1 MYKLLIVDDEPL
13 ERQALRFFVEHSKLE
28 IDTILEAG
36 NGIDAVQLALT
47 EQPDL
52 CVLDIKM
59 PGLSGLEV
67 MEQIKSV
74 NKHCRVVFSTAYSYF
89 DYAVRALQLGALDFL
104 VKPVKKETLIRV
116 LNKGIDELD
125 AEQSEAEYK
134 VRIKDMTYIL
144 EKRILRELI
153 TGIVDEETFW
163 FLEQHGIGS
172 DARCVSFYFKLG
184 RTISEEEKESISRHL
199 RRELTH
205 TGYKYQLYAHKLSID
220 FLLYGRETMQ
230 TEKMERVVKDIFAR
244 TLREY
249 GVPYAVGTGSWMED
263 VTQLEQSYIEAK
275 AAAEGVPA
283 EKAAQS
289 VSEQKTAPDLHPVSG
304 PQLVPAAQTAPDQQA
319 APDQQVTP
327 DPQSAPDQQVTPD
340 PQSAPAEIR
349 KMCAYMQENYAEK
362 ISLEDVT
369 QYVGFSKFYGGRL
382 FKQYMGMTIIEYL
395 IDIRL
400 SHAKE
405 LLAQGEF
412 SIKQIS
418 FMVGYQDPNYFT
430 WSFKKATGISPVKY
444 RYFQNLT

>member
-52 CVLDIKM
+52 CILDIKM

-67 MEQIKSV
+67 MEQMKSV
-74 NKHCRVVFSTAYSYF
+74 NRHCRVVFSTAYSYF

-125 AEQSEAEYK
+125 AEQNEAENK
-134 VRIKDMTYIL
+134 IRIKDMTYIL
-144 EKRILRELI
+144 EKRILRELV
-153 TGIVDEETFW
+153 TGIVDEETLW
-163 FLEQHGIGS
+163 FLEQRGVAS
-172 DARCVSFYFKLG
+172 DARCVSFYWRLH
-184 RTISEEEKESISRHL
+184 RQISEEEKETISRQL

-205 TGYKYQLYAHKLSID
+205 TGYKYQLYAHKRSID

-230 TEKMERVVKDIFAR
+230 TGKMESVVLDIFAR
-244 TLREY
+244 MLAEY
-249 GVPYAVGTGSWMED
+249 GVPYAVGVGSWVDD

-275 AAAEGVPA
+275 TAADGTGEG
-283 EKAAQS
+283 
-289 VSEQKTAPDLHPVSG
+289 SG
-304 PQLVPAAQTAPDQQA
+304 AQTAVHIMQEAPAQQKQPSPEA
-319 APDQQVTP
+319 QTMP
-327 DPQSAPDQQVTPD
+327 DPQA
-340 PQSAPAEIR
+340 APAEIK

-369 QYVGFSKFYGGRL
+369 QHVGFSKFYGGRL
-382 FKQYMGMTIIEYL
+382 FKQHMGMTIIEYL
-395 IDIRL
+395 IDVRL
-400 SHAKE
+400 THAKE

>member
-144 EKRILRELI
+144 EKRILRELV
-153 TGIVDEETFW
+153 TGLVDEETLW
-163 FLEQHGIGS
+163 FLEQHGIAS
-172 DARCVSFYFKLG
+172 DARCVSFFFKLG
-184 RTISEEEKESISRHL
+184 RDLNEEEKESISRHL

-205 TGYKYQLYAHKLSID
+205 TGYKYQLYAHRRSID

-230 TEKMERVVKDIFAR
+230 TERMEQAVKDIFAR
-244 TLREY
+244 TLDEY
-249 GVPYAVGTGSWMED
+249 GVPNRCGVGTWVDD
-263 VTQLEQSYIEAK
+263 VTQLEQSYIDAQS
-275 AAAEGVPA
+275 AADGVPA
-283 EKAAQS
+283 EPAREPLRDMQSAA
-289 VSEQKTAPDLHPVSG
+289 A
-304 PQLVPAAQTAPDQQA
+304 A
-319 APDQQVTP
+319 AP
-327 DPQSAPDQQVTPD
+327 A
-340 PQSAPAEIR
+340 QSAPAPQAPAGQGAMPAEIQ

-369 QYVGFSKFYGGRL
+369 QNVGFSKFYGGRL

-395 IDIRL
+395 IDVRL

-444 RYFQNLT
+444 RYFQNLG

>member
-144 EKRILRELI
+144 EKRILRELV
-153 TGIVDEETFW
+153 TGIVDEETLW
-163 FLEQHGIGS
+163 FLEQHGIAS
-172 DARCVSFYFKLG
+172 DARCVSFFFKLG
-184 RTISEEEKESISRHL
+184 RDLNEEEKENISRHL

-205 TGYKYQLYAHKLSID
+205 TGYKYQLYAHKRSID

-230 TEKMERVVKDIFAR
+230 TERMEQAVKDIFAR
-244 TLREY
+244 TLDEY
-249 GVPYAVGTGSWMED
+249 GVPNRCGVGTWVDD
-263 VTQLEQSYIEAK
+263 VSQLEQSYADAQSAADGMPAEPARESFAERQS
-275 AAAEGVPA
+275 AAADA
-283 EKAAQS
+283 
-289 VSEQKTAPDLHPVSG
+289 SE
-304 PQLVPAAQTAPDQQA
+304 
-319 APDQQVTP
+319 
-327 DPQSAPDQQVTPD
+327 
-340 PQSAPAEIR
+340 QSAPAAQAPAGQGAMPPEIK

-369 QYVGFSKFYGGRL
+369 QNVGFSKFYGGRL

-395 IDIRL
+395 IDVRL

-444 RYFQNLT
+444 RYFQNLG

>member
-52 CVLDIKM
+52 CILDIKM

-67 MEQIKSV
+67 MEQMKSV

-134 VRIKDMTYIL
+134 VRIKDMTYVL
-144 EKRILRELI
+144 EKRILKELI
-153 TGIVDEETFW
+153 TGQVDEETLW
-163 FLEQHGIGS
+163 FLEQHDIAGGV
-172 DARCVSFYFKLG
+172 RCAAFFWRLG
-184 RTISEEEKESISRHL
+184 REIGEEEKETISRHI
-199 RRELTH
+199 RRELTN
-205 TGYKYQLYAHKLSID
+205 TGYKYQLHVHKRSID

-230 TEKMERVVKDIFAR
+230 TEKMGRVVHDIISR
-244 TLREY
+244 TLQEHD
-249 GVPYAVGTGSWMED
+249 VPAAQYGTGSWVDD
-263 VTQLEQSYIEAK
+263 VFQLEQSYMEARN
-275 AAAEGVPA
+275 AAEGEERTFA
-283 EKAAQS
+283 EADEEKPLSAAAAKQTAAQS
-289 VSEQKTAPDLHPVSG
+289 
-304 PQLVPAAQTAPDQQA
+304 AAVQTAPNTQA
-319 APDQQVTP
+319 
-327 DPQSAPDQQVTPD
+327 
-340 PQSAPAEIR
+340 APAEIK
-349 KMCAYMQENYAEK
+349 KMCTYMQENYAEK

-369 QYVGFSKFYGGRL
+369 QHVGFSKFYGGRL
-382 FKQYMGMTIIEYL
+382 FKQHMGMTIIEYL

-400 SHAKE
+400 THAKE

-444 RYFQNLT
+444 RYFQNLG

>member
-144 EKRILRELI
+144 EKRILKELV
-153 TGIVDEETFW
+153 TGQVDEETLW
-163 FLEQHGIGS
+163 FLEQHGISS
-172 DARCVSFYFKLG
+172 DARCAGFFWRLKREIG
-184 RTISEEEKESISRHL
+184 EEEKENISRHL
-199 RRELTH
+199 RRELAH
-205 TGYKYQLYAHKLSID
+205 TGYKYQLYPHKRSID

-230 TEKMERVVKDIFAR
+230 TGKMERVVIDIFAR
-244 TLREY
+244 TLSEY
-249 GVPYAVGTGSWMED
+249 GVQSSCGVGSWVD
-263 VTQLEQSYIEAK
+263 DITQLEQSYIEAK
-275 AAAEGVPA
+275 SAADGMTAAPEAENRA
-283 EKAAQS
+283 ELSAAPVRQS
-289 VSEQKTAPDLHPVSG
+289 APVSRM
-304 PQLVPAAQTAPDQQA
+304 PEAPQA
-319 APDQQVTP
+319 APD
-327 DPQSAPDQQVTPD
+327 PQA
-340 PQSAPAEIR
+340 APAEIK
-349 KMCAYMQENYAEK
+349 KMCVYMKENYAEK

-369 QYVGFSKFYGGRL
+369 QHVGFSKFYGGRL
-382 FKQYMGMTIIEYL
+382 FKQHMGMTIIEYL

-400 SHAKE
+400 THAKE

>member
-52 CVLDIKM
+52 CILDIKM

-67 MEQIKSV
+67 MEQMKSV
-74 NKHCRVVFSTAYSYF
+74 NRHCRVVFSTAYSYF

-125 AEQSEAEYK
+125 AEQNEAENK
-134 VRIKDMTYIL
+134 IRIKDMTYIL
-144 EKRILRELI
+144 EKRILRELV
-153 TGIVDEETFW
+153 TGIVDEETLW
-163 FLEQHGIGS
+163 FLEQRGVAS
-172 DARCVSFYFKLG
+172 DARCVSFYWRLH
-184 RTISEEEKESISRHL
+184 RQISEEEKETISRQL

-205 TGYKYQLYAHKLSID
+205 TGYKYQLYAHKRSID

-230 TEKMERVVKDIFAR
+230 TGKMESVVLDIFAR
-244 TLREY
+244 TLAEY
-249 GVPYAVGTGSWMED
+249 GVPYAVGVGSWVDD

-275 AAAEGVPA
+275 TAADGTGEG
-283 EKAAQS
+283 
-289 VSEQKTAPDLHPVSG
+289 SG
-304 PQLVPAAQTAPDQQA
+304 AQTAVHIMQEAPAQQKQPSPEA
-319 APDQQVTP
+319 QTMP
-327 DPQSAPDQQVTPD
+327 DPQA
-340 PQSAPAEIR
+340 APAEIK

-369 QYVGFSKFYGGRL
+369 QHVGFSKFYGGRL
-382 FKQYMGMTIIEYL
+382 FKQHMGMTIIEYL
-395 IDIRL
+395 IDVRL
-400 SHAKE
+400 THAKE

>member
-144 EKRILRELI
+144 EKRILRELV
-153 TGIVDEETFW
+153 TGIVDEETLW
-163 FLEQHGIGS
+163 FLEQHGIAS
-172 DARCVSFYFKLG
+172 DARCVSFFFKLG
-184 RTISEEEKESISRHL
+184 RDLNEEEKENISRHL

-205 TGYKYQLYAHKLSID
+205 TGYKYQLYAHKRSID

-230 TEKMERVVKDIFAR
+230 TERMEQAVKDIFAR
-244 TLREY
+244 TLDEY
-249 GVPYAVGTGSWMED
+249 GVPNRCGVGTWVDD
-263 VTQLEQSYIEAK
+263 VSQLEQSYAD
-275 AAAEGVPA
+275 
-283 EKAAQS
+283 AQS
-289 VSEQKTAPDLHPVSG
+289 AADG
-304 PQLVPAAQTAPDQQA
+304 MPAAPAREPLPEVQSTAA
-319 APDQQVTP
+319 NAFE
-327 DPQSAPDQQVTPD
+327 
-340 PQSAPAEIR
+340 QSAPAAQAPAGQGAMPAEIK

-369 QYVGFSKFYGGRL
+369 QNVGFSKFYGGRL

-395 IDIRL
+395 IDVRL
-400 SHAKE
+400 SRAKE

-444 RYFQNLT
+444 RYFQNLG

>member
-144 EKRILRELI
+144 EKRILKELV
-153 TGIVDEETFW
+153 TGQVDEETLW

-172 DARCVSFYFKLG
+172 DARCAGFFWRLK
-184 RTISEEEKESISRHL
+184 RDISEEEKESISRHL
-199 RRELTH
+199 RRELAH
-205 TGYKYQLYAHKLSID
+205 TGYKYQLYAHKRSID

-230 TEKMERVVKDIFAR
+230 TAKMEQVVIDIFTR
-244 TLREY
+244 TLAEY
-249 GVPYAVGTGSWMED
+249 GVQSSCGVGSWVD
-263 VTQLEQSYIEAK
+263 DITQLEQSYIEAK
-275 AAAEGVPA
+275 SAADGMTAAPEAENRA
-283 EKAAQS
+283 ELSAAPVRQS
-289 VSEQKTAPDLHPVSG
+289 APVSRM
-304 PQLVPAAQTAPDQQA
+304 PEAPQA
-319 APDQQVTP
+319 APD
-327 DPQSAPDQQVTPD
+327 PQA
-340 PQSAPAEIR
+340 APAEIQ
-349 KMCAYMQENYAEK
+349 KMCVYMKENYAEK

-369 QYVGFSKFYGGRL
+369 QHVGFSKFYGGRL
-382 FKQYMGMTIIEYL
+382 FKQHMGMTIIEYL

>member
-74 NKHCRVVFSTAYSYF
+74 NKRCRVVFSTAYSYF

-144 EKRILRELI
+144 EKRILKELV
-153 TGIVDEETFW
+153 TGQLDEETLW
-163 FLEQHGIGS
+163 FLEQHGISS
-172 DARCVSFYFKLG
+172 DARCAGFFWRLK
-184 RTISEEEKESISRHL
+184 REISEEEKESISRHL
-199 RRELTH
+199 RRELAH
-205 TGYKYQLYAHKLSID
+205 TGYKYQLYAHKRSID

-230 TEKMERVVKDIFAR
+230 TGKMERVVIDIFAR
-244 TLREY
+244 TLGEY
-249 GVPYAVGTGSWMED
+249 GVQSSFGVGSWVD
-263 VTQLEQSYIEAK
+263 DITQLEQSYMEAK
-275 AAAEGVPA
+275 SEADGTAPVAAPERDGEYSAAAEIRRQSAAARA
-283 EKAAQS
+283 E
-289 VSEQKTAPDLHPVSG
+289 E
-304 PQLVPAAQTAPDQQA
+304 AAQTTPDAQA
-319 APDQQVTP
+319 APD
-327 DPQSAPDQQVTPD
+327 PQA
-340 PQSAPAEIR
+340 APAEIK

-362 ISLEDVT
+362 IALEDIT
-369 QYVGFSKFYGGRL
+369 QHVGFSKFYGGRL
-382 FKQYMGMTIIEYL
+382 FKQHMGMTIIEYL
-395 IDIRL
+395 IDVRL
-400 SHAKE
+400 NRAKE

>member
-134 VRIKDMTYIL
+134 TRIKDMTYIL
-144 EKRILRELI
+144 EKRILREMI
-153 TGIVDEETFW
+153 SGVVDEETLW
-163 FLEQHGIGS
+163 FLEQHGIAG
-172 DARCVSFYFKLG
+172 DARCVSFYWQLRRG
-184 RTISEEEKESISRHL
+184 ISEEEKESISRQL

-205 TGYKYQLYAHKLSID
+205 TGYKYQLYAHKQSID

-230 TEKMERVVKDIFAR
+230 TEKMERVVQDIFSH
-244 TLREY
+244 TLAEY
-249 GVPYAVGTGSWMED
+249 GVPFAVGIGSWVED

-275 AAAEGVPA
+275 GAIDGAQGESCTQEMAAPVRQSALQLAQMAQSQTPAQDAQTVPA
-283 EKAAQS
+283 EIK
-289 VSEQKTAPDLHPVSG
+289 
-304 PQLVPAAQTAPDQQA
+304 
-319 APDQQVTP
+319 
-327 DPQSAPDQQVTPD
+327 
-340 PQSAPAEIR
+340 

-362 ISLEDVT
+362 IALEDVT

-395 IDIRL
+395 IDVRL
-400 SHAKE
+400 THAKE

>member
-125 AEQSEAEYK
+125 AEQNEAEYK

-144 EKRILRELI
+144 EKRILRELV
-153 TGIVDEETFW
+153 TGIVDEETLW
-163 FLEQHGIGS
+163 FLEHHDIAG
-172 DARCVSFYFKLG
+172 DARCVSFYWRLHRPIG
-184 RTISEEEKESISRHL
+184 EEEKENISRQL

-205 TGYKYQLYAHKLSID
+205 TGYKYQLYAHRQSID

-230 TEKMERVVKDIFAR
+230 TEKMERVVLDIFER
-244 TLREY
+244 TLSEY
-249 GVPYAVGTGSWMED
+249 GVPHQYGMGPWVDD

-275 AAAEGVPA
+275 SIADGTPHAAQDQDDAQIAAPAAA
-283 EKAAQS
+283 
-289 VSEQKTAPDLHPVSG
+289 TAPQG
-304 PQLVPAAQTAPDQQA
+304 AGAARLPGSAQA
-319 APDQQVTP
+319 APD
-327 DPQSAPDQQVTPD
+327 PQA
-340 PQSAPAEIR
+340 APAEIQ
-349 KMCAYMQENYAEK
+349 KMCVYMQEHYAEK

-369 QYVGFSKFYGGRL
+369 QHVGFSKFYGGRL

-395 IDIRL
+395 IDVRL
-400 SHAKE
+400 NHAKE